1 MNEYLNY
8 FKYSQKLCKL
18 ILKVWFLIAKTYQ
31 INIIN
36 ANLFHLFI
44 NLLSYIANDDKSS
57 ESQQQLTS
65 SPKPTTNLLMTAVK
79 PPTTPQQLLFDLH
92 QQQQQQ
98 LQNNGIDGDIEAG
111 ASSDGDSAEM
121 KQRKKEII
129 LAKQLERRQQQ
140 EAIRIKRE
148 EERARKAEEL
158 RQKEEE
164 AAMKKLIEKTR
175 KETIFQAYID
185 KKKQLHDESPTN
197 YFGHPNSSLL
207 SAKSK
212 FHSTQR
218 LKSSNTSSK
227 QQQQQQAASNFA
239 FDLKQ
244 NLIDQFD
251 QASIISDRSTSTTQQ
266 MKSKSYLS
274 LTCNSH
280 IYIDIPY
287 CVFVLLILTQTRTLS

>member
-1 MNEYLNY
+1 
-8 FKYSQKLCKL
+8 
-18 ILKVWFLIAKTYQ
+18 
-31 INIIN
+31 
-36 ANLFHLFI
+36 
-44 NLLSYIANDDKSS
+44 
-57 ESQQQLTS
+57 
-65 SPKPTTNLLMTAVK
+65 MTAVK

-92 QQQQQQ
+92 QQQQQ
-98 LQNNGIDGDIEAG
+98 QNNGIDGDIEAG

-164 AAMKKLIEKTR
+164 AAMKKLLEKTR

-218 LKSSNTSSK
+218 LKSSNTTSK
-227 QQQQQQAASNFA
+227 QQQAASNFA

-266 MKSKSYLS
+266 MKSKSLLVFFWLS
-274 LTCNSH
+274 TCNS
-280 IYIDIPY
+280 Y
-287 CVFVLLILTQTRTLS
+287 ILTLLCLCFTNPNPNPT